1 MHIQLFT
8 LSLLLYRSSVAAT
21 DTTALYQHTDSTLSM
36 ADGEADLSRSP
47 DRENMLL
54 VDSKAER
61 LFFVNI
67 QTGWYP
73 CYLYVCSISGR
84 MTEV

>member
-8 LSLLLYRSSVAAT
+8 LCLLLYSSSVADT
-21 DTTALYQHTDSTLSM
+21 DTTALYQYTDSTLSI
-36 ADGEADLSRSP
+36 ADGEADLSISP
-47 DRENMLL
+47 DSENMLL

-61 LFFVNI
+61 LFFINI
-67 QTGWYP
+67 QTGWYS

-84 MTEV
+84 MTAV

>member
-8 LSLLLYRSSVAAT
+8 ACSLLYSSSVADT
-21 DTTALYQHTDSTLSM
+21 DTTALYQYTDSTLSM
-36 ADGEADLSRSP
+36 ADGEADLSISP

-61 LFFVNI
+61 LFFINI
-67 QTGWYP
+67 QTGWYS
-73 CYLYVCSISGR
+73 CWLYVC
-84 MTEV
+84 M